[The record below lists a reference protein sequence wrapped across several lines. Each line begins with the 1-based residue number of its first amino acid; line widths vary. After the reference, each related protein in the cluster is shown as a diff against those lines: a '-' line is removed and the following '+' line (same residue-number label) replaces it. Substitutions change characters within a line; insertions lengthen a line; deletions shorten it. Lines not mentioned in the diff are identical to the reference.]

1 MVDTNKKYFTVKEV
15 AELLSVAEIT
25 VRKHI
30 QYGKVKI
37 VKFGRATRIHR
48 KELLRLGIKL

>member
-1 MVDTNKKYFTVKEV
+1 MVDSNKKYFTVKEV